1 MALQMYRRKRPRR
14 ESSDGYSVEEVS
26 ADDMGYDGDIEVLL
40 PDQYEEPDSDFED
53 DKNKALRRL
62 WPDTDDELAS
72 KLRRLSCDPH
82 SSLRH
87 TARQEDDGERG
98 RKRMSREMD
107 DDDDAEGDIPLKRTE
122 IEVSE
127 MVDGHAEQPP
137 LKRRKNRNSKPP
149 LLGQRVARKQVGA
162 EAWSDSSERSEEA
175 MIESSTGTPDGTNTP
190 LTPLRNEEAEDE
202 GVDHDAMDLG

>member
-1 MALQMYRRKRPRR
+1 MAVQMYRRKRPRR
-14 ESSDGYSVEEVS
+14 ASSDGYSVEEIS

-53 DKNKALRRL
+53 DKAFRRL

-82 SSLRH
+82 SSRH
-87 TARQEDDGERG
+87 PRRDDDGERG

-107 DDDDAEGDIPLKRTE
+107 DDDADVPPKHTE

-127 MVDGHAEQPP
+127 LVDGHAGQPP
-137 LKRRKNRNSKPP
+137 QKKRKNRNSKPP
-149 LLGQRVARKQVGA
+149 LGRQAAKKQVA
-162 EAWSDSSERSEEA
+162 EAWSDSSDRSEEA
-175 MIESSTGTPDGTNTP
+175 MVDSLTGTPEGTHTPSTP
-190 LTPLRNEEAEDE
+190 LKNGGAEHEDL
-202 GVDHDAMDLG
+202 DAMDLG